1 MSEPHPMPSH
11 SAPESQSHLERPD
24 DHYAPWAPF
33 YDFVFKLV
41 MRPGRRASSAILSK
55 LGGRILDVGVGT
67 GLELPMFEPHVQI
80 TGIDLSEPMLEIAR
94 KRVASHHLK
103 NIEALIQMDAL
114 NLQFPDESFDAVVAP
129 YVLTTVP
136 DPIRM
141 LNEITRVVR
150 PGGTILLVNHIGSEK
165 GLIAWGEGWIARNL
179 PKLGWKPNFPWAI
192 VGDWIKSRPDIEL
205 LEVRSLAP
213 VGLFTLIHLRRRTH
227 S

>member
-1 MSEPHPMPSH
+1 MSEHRPTSSH
-11 SAPESQSHLERPD
+11 STSAPQSQSERQD
-24 DHYAPWAPF
+24 DHYASWAPF
-33 YDFVFKLV
+33 YDYVFSVV
-41 MRPGRRASSAILSK
+41 MRPGRRASSAIMSK

-80 TGIDLSEPMLEIAR
+80 TGVDLSEPMLEIAR
-94 KRVASHHLK
+94 KRVATHGLK

-114 NLQFPDESFDAVVAP
+114 NLQFPDESFDGAVAP

-141 LNEITRVVR
+141 LDELTRVVR
-150 PGGTILLVNHIGSEK
+150 PGGTILLVNHFGAEK

-179 PKLGWKPNFPWAI
+179 PKLGWKPDFPWAI
-192 VGDWIKSRPDIEL
+192 LGDWIKSRPDIEL
-205 LEVRSLAP
+205 IEARSLAP
-213 VGLFTLIHLRRRTH
+213 LGLFTLIHMRRRPH

>member
-1 MSEPHPMPSH
+1 MSESPSKPTH
-11 SAPESQSHLERPD
+11 SATGPSSQTERLE
-24 DHYAPWAPF
+24 DHYANWAPF

-41 MRPGRRASSAILSK
+41 MRPGRRVSSAILSK

-80 TGIDLSEPMLEIAR
+80 TGVDLSAPMLEIAR
-94 KRVASHHLK
+94 KRIAEHGLK
-103 NIEALIQMDAL
+103 NIEALIEMDAQ
-114 NLQFPDESFDAVVAP
+114 NLQFPDHSFDAAVAP

-141 LNEITRVVR
+141 LEEITRVVR
-150 PGGTILLVNHIGSEK
+150 PGGTILLVNHFGADT

-192 VGDWIKSRPDIEL
+192 LGDWIKSRPDIEL
-205 LEVRSLAP
+205 IEVRSLAP
-213 VGLFTLIHLRRRTH
+213 VGLFTLVHMRRRAH